1 MSDFT
6 QNESVDDTPVE
17 SGQVESVD
25 IEASGGEDIFD
36 ISEYADR
43 KVGVK
48 VDGKDEFV
56 PLSEAISGYQRQA
69 DYTRKTQELATQRE
83 QMQFATAIQEALQQ
97 DPNGTIQLLQQ
108 HYGLGADATVEPEVP
123 EFSDPLERQIWEV
136 SQKVEQIEAFRAE
149 QQLQTEI
156 SRLQSQYEDFDP
168 QMVVLHAIK
177 TGSNDLEATYKQMSF
192 DKLYSQMKAQSGAQ
206 QVIAQQENQVLQAKR
221 DAGIV
226 SGGTSGAAS
235 SGSAEPVI
243 GSISD
248 AWAAA
253 KRTHGGF

>member
-6 QNESVDDTPVE
+6 QNESVDNTPVE

-25 IEASGGEDIFD
+25 IEASSGEDIFD
-36 ISEYADR
+36 ISPYADK
-43 KVGVK
+43 KVGIK
-48 VDGKDEFV
+48 VDGEETFV
-56 PLSEAISGYQRQA
+56 PLSEAVAGYQRQA

-83 QMQFATAIQEALQQ
+83 QMQFASAIQDALLQ

-108 HYGLGADATVEPEVP
+108 HYGVNADAISEPEVP

-156 SRLQSQYEDFDP
+156 GRLQSQYEDFDP
-168 QMVVLHAIK
+168 QMVILNAIK

-192 DKLYSQMKAQSGAQ
+192 DKMYSQMKAQSGAE
-206 QVIAQQENQVLQAKR
+206 QVIAKQENDVLQAKR
-221 DAGIV
+221 DASIV
-226 SGGTSGAAS
+226 SGGASGAAS
-235 SGSAEPVI
+235 AGGADL
-243 GSISD
+243 SINSIAD

-253 KRTHGGF
+253 KRSLGGF

>member
-43 KVGVK
+43 KVGIK
-48 VDGKDEFV
+48 VDGKDEYV
-56 PLSEAISGYQRQA
+56 PLSEAVAGYQRQA

-108 HYGLGADATVEPEVP
+108 HYGLGADAQSEPEVP
-123 EFSDPLERQIWEV
+123 EFSDPLEKQIWEV

-149 QQLQTEI
+149 QQLQAEI
-156 SRLQSQYEDFDP
+156 GRLQSQYEDFDP
-168 QMVVLHAIK
+168 QMVILSALK

-206 QVIAQQENQVLQAKR
+206 QVIAEQENNVLQAKR

-226 SGGTSGAAS
+226 SGGASAAS
-235 SGSAEPVI
+235 SGNAEPSI
-243 GSISD
+243 NSISD

-253 KRTHGGF
+253 KRSHGGF